1 MCHEVACPE
10 QGIRRRMESHFEF
23 EVYGLILY
31 LAFLFAEKAFQI
43 GFLLPW
49 RDGMEVIMYQALYR
63 KWRPSFFDDVVGQE
77 HITSIL
83 KSEVENGKLS
93 HAYLFCGP
101 RGTGKTTCAK
111 IIAKAANCLSPENGN
126 PCGKCAACLAVDAG
140 TATDVVEMD
149 AASNNGVDS
158 IRELRD
164 GIVYTPAELK
174 FRVYIIDEVHML
186 SISAFNAL
194 LKTLEEPPKHV
205 LFILATTELH
215 KIPAT
220 VLSRCQRFDFHR
232 VAMDAIVSRLRTV
245 CKGEGFTADDGAL
258 ELIARLSQGGMR
270 DSLNMLEY
278 CAGDGGHIT
287 EEKAERLLGAASRTL
302 LARLTD
308 AAAYGDTASALAVI
322 EEIHLSS
329 RDIAVFWRE
338 LISFARDMLIA
349 VSTRMRNIRDE
360 LLRECAEKYS
370 LPRLLCTIRIWMDAE
385 ADMQRNP
392 SGARLYAEMSMI
404 RACDLS
410 LSDDTE
416 ALLARISALEDKLAT
431 GNFKLPEAAPR
442 PASVP
447 TEEPKKDIPILD
459 IPEDMIPPEDFAPE
473 YPTDMPAE
481 PAPVP
486 TEEPV
491 KAAPKPKKEAAASK
505 TAKTAAPAEPEKK
518 AKAEPEGRKLKG
530 YRKWQ
535 EVVRRL
541 APTEGLFIPF
551 LQAAY
556 AYEGTD
562 GKFYIFFENKFGI
575 TLLTDVRK
583 QTLCAAVNTAGSA
596 RTYIPADII
605 GTVRDDVGGIREPI
619 EDLLELEET
628 DVT

>member
-1 MCHEVACPE
+1 
-10 QGIRRRMESHFEF
+10 
-23 EVYGLILY
+23 
-31 LAFLFAEKAFQI
+31 
-43 GFLLPW
+43 
-49 RDGMEVIMYQALYR
+49 MYQALYR

-164 GIVYTPAELK
+164 GVVYTPAELK

-232 VAMDAIVSRLRTV
+232 VATDAIVSRLRTV

-416 ALLARISALEDKLAT
+416 ALLARIAALEDKLAT
-431 GNFKLPEAAPR
+431 GNFKLPEAASR

-491 KAAPKPKKEAAASK
+491 KTAPKSKKEAAAVK
-505 TAKTAAPAEPEKK
+505 TGKTAAPTQPEKK
-518 AKAEPEGRKLKG
+518 VKVEPEGRKLKG

-583 QTLCAAVNTAGSA
+583 QTLCTAVNTAGSA